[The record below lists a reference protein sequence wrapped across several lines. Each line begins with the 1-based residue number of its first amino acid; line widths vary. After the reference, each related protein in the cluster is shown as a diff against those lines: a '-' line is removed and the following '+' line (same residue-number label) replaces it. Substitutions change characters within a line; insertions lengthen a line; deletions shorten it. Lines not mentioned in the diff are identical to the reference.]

1 LVRTEGPKGLGVEGV
16 VAKTLTSRQKNATHW
31 STREMA
37 AQTGLLQS
45 VIVRIWNTFGLQ
57 PHRSETFKLST
68 NPFFVEKIRDT
79 VGLYMSPP

>member
-1 LVRTEGPKGLGVEGV
+1 
-16 VAKTLTSRQKNATHW
+16 
-31 STREMA
+31 MA